1 MIRPITAMLCLAAAS
16 LSSAAP
22 PLLQAEAAPGLT
34 VDSAW
39 GDRKA
44 WADLPSVTLR
54 GIGGAAAP
62 TELRARWNQTAVF
75 FEFLCRDD
83 SVVSPGE
90 RDGLDHFKLGDVVEI
105 FLGRTGEP
113 AYSELHATPA
123 GRKTAYAFSGYRKA
137 SVPFEGG
144 EVRSGRIEGGWR
156 AVLAIPWKS
165 LKSGSGDGP
174 WEFLAGRYDYD
185 EPGGQ
190 PVLSSFPAQTGKP
203 DFHAR
208 ERYAR
213 LMLRP

>member
-16 LSSAAP
+16 SSPAAP
-22 PLLQAEAAPGLT
+22 PQLQAAAAPGLALDT
-34 VDSAW
+34 AW
-39 GDRKA
+39 ADRKA
-44 WADLPSVTLR
+44 WADVPSVTLR
-54 GIGGAAAP
+54 GVGGAAAP
-62 TELRARWNQTAVF
+62 SELRARWNQTAVF

-90 RDGLDHFKLGDVVEI
+90 RDGLDHFRLGDVVEI

-113 AYSELHATPA
+113 AYAELHATPA

-137 SVPFEGG
+137 SAPSEGG
-144 EVRSGRIEGGWR
+144 EVRSGPIEGGWR
-156 AVLAIPWKS
+156 AVLSIPWKS
-165 LKSGSGDGP
+165 LQGAPGDGS

-185 EPGGQ
+185 KPGGK

-213 LMLRP
+213 LALRP